1 MKLQMSLRAIVG
13 TKEFILLRILHKK
26 VGKF

>member
-1 MKLQMSLRAIVG
+1 MKIQMSLSAIVR

-26 VGKF
+26 MGKF